1 MEILL
6 SPPLAFLLY
15 IPLVLIIERFGK
27 VLAGPENPSPIK
39 ESAYASGEAALSTAA
54 APDYLPFFLIAFFFA
69 ILHLGMLVL
78 GTGEFSASILPF
90 LLGLILALVA
100 LLLG

>member
-15 IPLVLIIERFGK
+15 IPLVLIIERLGK
-27 VLAGPENPSPIK
+27 ILAGPENPSPVK
-39 ESAYASGEAALSTAA
+39 ESAYSSGEEAPVTAA
-54 APDYLPFFLIAFFFA
+54 APGYRPFFLIAFFFA

-78 GTGEFSASILPF
+78 GTGEFSAAILPF
-90 LLGLILALVA
+90 LLGLILALIA